1 MKIMNILG
9 KILKIGTRQVDKEEK
24 VIDLSDSSQYPAS
37 VLADLNCTFA
47 LGDDSE
53 NFLSFLHG

>member
-1 MKIMNILG
+1 MKIMSILG
-9 KILKIGTRQVDKEEK
+9 KILKNGTRHGDKAEN

-37 VLADLNCTFA
+37 VLADLDCTFA

-53 NFLSFLHG
+53 NF